1 MVRRSVHT
9 GTRREKITTP
19 GPIFAPRALRYSTYR
34 GVPKNRRA
42 AGLDRMS
49 VLTIQKRTYARLHR
63 RICCGFHRPTS
74 THFAAIGAAQAARK
88 VALLARTNRRE
99 ISTALEPAATHS

>member
-1 MVRRSVHT
+1 MVRRSVQT

-19 GPIFAPRALRYSTYR
+19 GPSFAPKALRYITYR

-49 VLTIQKRTYARLHR
+49 VFTIQKRTYARLHR
-63 RICCGFHRPTS
+63 RNCWGFQRPTS
-74 THFAAIGAAQAARK
+74 THFATTGTAQRAKKAAL
-88 VALLARTNRRE
+88 VVRTSRRQ
-99 ISTALEPAATHS
+99 IWTALE